1 MSKRLTEATLK
12 LVQEMHR
19 PGRVFYNPDNDS
31 YFSFKFSITVDKKEA
46 NQLTCCGGG
55 SYMTEFFDG
64 YTDVNQQTKGCQA
77 WRQCKECLAKGKI
90 CYLIGIVISYFML
103 FITVIDFDIT

>member
-12 LVQEMHR
+12 LVQEMYR
-19 PGRVFYNPDNDS
+19 LGRVFCNPDNDS
-31 YFSFKFSITVDKKEA
+31 YFSYNFSITVDKKEA
-46 NQLTCCGGG
+46 NQLTLCGGG
-55 SYMTEFFDG
+55 SYMTEFFDV

-90 CYLIGIVISYFML
+90 CYLIGKIISFVLSFM
-103 FITVIDFDIT
+103 TVIAIDIT